1 MIKTI
6 KVTLCPNNKQRTKL
20 FANAGTARYAYNWA
34 LGYEQMNYKI
44 GNDFLTD
51 CDLRKVFTELKK
63 TDRLKWAN
71 DYSNNVTKQAI
82 KDACKAY
89 KKFFKGLT
97 KYPRFKSKKKSRP
110 SFYIDTDKI
119 RFTDSHVKL
128 EKFTNSREAN
138 KQQMNWVRLAE
149 HGRIPTNAK
158 YSNPRVTYD
167 GVNWWIS
174 VGIEQEES
182 TEQPINDGM
191 GIDIGIKDLAVCSDG
206 NTYKNINK
214 TSEVKNLNKRKRRL
228 QRSVSKKYHKNKKG
242 CSYCKTRNI
251 IKSEKK
257 LLKLNHRLTNIRH
270 NYLHQVTSEIV
281 SRKPRFIV
289 LENLN
294 VKGMMSNRHL
304 AKAVQE
310 QCFNEFYRQIEYKS
324 RWDNIKLITAD
335 RYFPSSKTCCVCGNV
350 NKDLKLSE
358 RTYICHECG
367 NVIDR
372 DYQASVNLQR
382 YGELLA

>member
-1 MIKTI
+1 MN
-6 KVTLCPNNKQRTKL
+6 PP
-20 FANAGTARYAYNWA
+20 A
-34 LGYEQMNYKI
+34 LAVGSCQ
-44 GNDFLTD
+44 
-51 CDLRKVFTELKK
+51 
-63 TDRLKWAN
+63 
-71 DYSNNVTKQAI
+71 SNNVTKQAI